1 MIYKLINHIRG
12 YYRVFFSSRHPETV
26 LNITMNQNYDVW
38 NIVRKDEKNLSFDI
52 AYKHGEKLFE
62 ILNELKKNGTIE
74 YNATLLGGRSFIF
87 RYKRR
92 YGIISGLLISVFL
105 IYLSTLFVWSVKI
118 ESDTDFDYELI
129 MSELNKAGLK
139 EGALISSLDFEEIA
153 LALSVNNPNISFA
166 SVNMKG
172 TKAFVQIHK
181 RTAEVKPVDT
191 KKPYNLVADFDGVV
205 VRCEVTAGMT
215 MVKAGDTVVNGQ
227 LLVSGIVDS
236 KSLGF
241 KIVHAAGKIFANTQ
255 HNYRVEVAFRQTV
268 KKYTGREETKTSFNM
283 LGAEIDLYFSE
294 DTDFELYDAI
304 TVYEDVTL
312 FDVISMPFYLKKNIF
327 LEYTLTEETIDEK
340 RAKDLAYDE
349 YGKLKC
355 LELFD
360 AEIIKEDVKFEILDD
375 KIVLTSVVD
384 CVEDIAKEQRF
395 GVNEKGN

>member
-1 MIYKLINHIRG
+1 
-12 YYRVFFSSRHPETV
+12 
-26 LNITMNQNYDVW
+26 
-38 NIVRKDEKNLSFDI
+38 
-52 AYKHGEKLFE
+52 
-62 ILNELKKNGTIE
+62 
-74 YNATLLGGRSFIF
+74 
-87 RYKRR
+87 
-92 YGIISGLLISVFL
+92 
-105 IYLSTLFVWSVKI
+105 
-118 ESDTDFDYELI
+118 
-129 MSELNKAGLK
+129 
-139 EGALISSLDFEEIA
+139 
-153 LALSVNNPNISFA
+153 
-166 SVNMKG
+166 MKG

-327 LEYTLTEETIDEK
+327 SLICCVIEFKYTICIFVSNNSFKAQDK
-340 RAKDLAYDE
+340 IFSA
-349 YGKLKC
+349 C
-355 LELFD
+355 LELLFSLKY
-360 AEIIKEDVKFEILDD
+360 ISIKSHNTITCTICRVFELINC
-375 KIVLTSVVD
+375 TY
-384 CVEDIAKEQRF
+384 RYF
-395 GVNEKGN
+395 FR